1 MTPPASRRLLLAA
14 ALCAASL
21 APRPALAQAPADSFA
36 ATATSVI
43 AAGHHPWARWPEFPA
58 LAADLRAAY
67 EPGAYQ
73 PLWIANG
80 GPTQAARDA
89 VAQLAGAGDHGLDPA
104 DYDAADL
111 AARFAAL
118 GSGPPASGADLALLD
133 TELTL
138 GLTRYLVHHRM
149 GRLDPRQFG
158 FEFDQAVKRFDVAAV
173 IRRASAG
180 ENLASL
186 VRALEPRF
194 AQYRLLEAA
203 LPRYRALA
211 ADSTLGPINAGPP
224 VRPGDPLPAAP
235 ALRHLLAGLGDLP
248 AADAGDTTPMYDEPL
263 VNAVRRFQSRHGLE
277 TDGII
282 GRLTLAELNVPL
294 AQRVR
299 QFDLAL
305 ERLRWLPDLS
315 PPIVAVNVPGFELF
329 AVDSVGASGRP
340 ALEMKV
346 IVGKALDTHT
356 PIFIESMRYIE
367 FRPYWTVPLSIVRR
381 TILPEVWKDP
391 EYLARHGFEVLGSGN
406 RVLGSEAT
414 PAVLARLERG
424 TLELRQRPGPEN
436 AMGLVKF
443 IFPNNHQV
451 YLHGTPHS
459 ELFRRPRRDFSAG
472 CIRVEDPAALAA
484 WALRDQPEWTLSRI
498 DEAMEAEG
506 TSRAFLRTPVTVVIF
521 YTTVVVR
528 PGGAIYF
535 YDDIYK
541 HDAEMERALESGA
554 PFRS

>member
-1 MTPPASRRLLLAA
+1 MPPLSRRLVLAA

-21 APRPALAQAPADSFA
+21 APRPALAQTPADSFA
-36 ATATSVI
+36 ATARTVI

-67 EPGAYQ
+67 EPREYQ

-80 GPTQAARDA
+80 GPTPAARDA

-118 GSGPPASGADLALLD
+118 GSSPPASAADLALLD

-149 GRLDPRQFG
+149 GRLDPHQFG
-158 FEFDQAVKRFDVAAV
+158 FEFDQSIKRFDVAAV

-180 ENLASL
+180 ENPASL

-211 ADSTLGPINAGPP
+211 ADSTLGPIRASPP
-224 VRPGDPLPAAP
+224 VHPSDRLPTAP
-235 ALRHLLAGLGDLP
+235 ALRHLLAALGDLP
-248 AADAGDTTPMYDEPL
+248 ASSESDTTPAYDEPL
-263 VNAVRRFQSRHGLE
+263 VNAVRRFQSRHALE

-282 GRLTLAELNVPL
+282 GRLTLAALNVPL

-315 PPIVAVNVPGFELF
+315 PPIVAVNIPGFELF
-329 AVDSVGASGRP
+329 AFDSVGASGRP

-346 IVGKALDTHT
+346 IVGKALDTRT

-367 FRPYWTVPLSIVRR
+367 FRPYWTVPLSIVRK
-381 TILPEVWKDP
+381 TILPEMRKDP
-391 EYLARHGFEVLGSGN
+391 SYLARHGFDVLGARN

-414 PAVLARLERG
+414 PGVLAGLQRG
-424 TLELRQRPGPEN
+424 TLELRQRPGPGN
-436 AMGLVKF
+436 PLGLAKF

-451 YLHGTPHS
+451 YLHGTPQP
-459 ELFRRPRRDFSAG
+459 ELFQRSRRDFSAG
-472 CIRVEDPAALAA
+472 CIRVADATGLAA
-484 WALRDQPEWTLSRI
+484 WALRDQPEWTLARI
-498 DEAMEAEG
+498 DEAMEAEA

-528 PGGAIYF
+528 PGGTIYF

-541 HDAEMERALESGA
+541 HDAEMETALESGA

>member
-1 MTPPASRRLLLAA
+1 
-14 ALCAASL
+14 
-21 APRPALAQAPADSFA
+21 
-36 ATATSVI
+36 
-43 AAGHHPWARWPEFPA
+43 
-58 LAADLRAAY
+58 
-67 EPGAYQ
+67 
-73 PLWIANG
+73 
-80 GPTQAARDA
+80 
-89 VAQLAGAGDHGLDPA
+89 
-104 DYDAADL
+104 
-111 AARFAAL
+111 
-118 GSGPPASGADLALLD
+118 
-133 TELTL
+133 
-138 GLTRYLVHHRM
+138 
-149 GRLDPRQFG
+149 
-158 FEFDQAVKRFDVAAV
+158 
-173 IRRASAG
+173 
-180 ENLASL
+180 
-186 VRALEPRF
+186 
-194 AQYRLLEAA
+194 
-203 LPRYRALA
+203 
-211 ADSTLGPINAGPP
+211 
-224 VRPGDPLPAAP
+224 
-235 ALRHLLAGLGDLP
+235 
-248 AADAGDTTPMYDEPL
+248 
-263 VNAVRRFQSRHGLE
+263 
-277 TDGII
+277 
-282 GRLTLAELNVPL
+282 
-294 AQRVR
+294 
-299 QFDLAL
+299 
-305 ERLRWLPDLS
+305 
-315 PPIVAVNVPGFELF
+315 
-329 AVDSVGASGRP
+329 
-340 ALEMKV
+340 MKV

-391 EYLARHGFEVLGSGN
+391 EYLARHGFEVLGAGN

-436 AMGLVKF
+436 AMGLIKF

-484 WALRDQPEWTLSRI
+484 GALRDQPEGTLSRI

-541 HDAEMERALESGA
+541 HDAAMERAIESGA